1 MEENKSI
8 LQQFDK
14 PYPDMDLTGIENA
27 KLLGKIGF
35 YSSQISGL
43 EVNPEHS
50 WNDFKGRYMDKK
62 VPVISLNRRMVIQ
75 FAAVLV
81 LGVFLSWFFLLNR
94 EVISTQIAE
103 NKTVILPDNSE
114 VVLNSESRIS
124 YKERTWMSD
133 RSLKLDG
140 EAFFKVEKGQTFR
153 VKTSH
158 GMVQVLG
165 TQFNVNSRNGFFEVV
180 CFEGRVLVKSEQ
192 ESRELTA
199 GKGFR
204 ILDDKI
210 VKLPDFTNASPDWL
224 ARESSFVAVPL
235 IRVFEEL
242 QRQYDVKVILS
253 ESIDENKLFSGTIT
267 HSDLEKAL
275 QSICLPLKLNYQVND
290 KTISIS
296 Q

>member
-1 MEENKSI
+1 
-8 LQQFDK
+8 
-14 PYPDMDLTGIENA
+14 MDLTGIENA

>member
-1 MEENKSI
+1 
-8 LQQFDK
+8 
-14 PYPDMDLTGIENA
+14 MDLTGIENA

-62 VPVISLNRRMVIQ
+62 VPIISLNRRMVIQ